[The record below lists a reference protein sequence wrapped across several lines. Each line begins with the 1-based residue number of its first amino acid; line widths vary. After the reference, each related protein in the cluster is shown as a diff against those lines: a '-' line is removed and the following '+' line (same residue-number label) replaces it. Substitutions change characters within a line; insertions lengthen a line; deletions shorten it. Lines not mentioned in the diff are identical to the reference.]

1 MKKRKTILL
10 IILLSLCV
18 YASGQ
23 DVDIFLYRCTT
34 PLTKGNSMND
44 NIGLSSHE
52 RHLRGTKDTL
62 TVTTRHEGWTVDSVM
77 AYERSSPA
85 YKYPFEYQTFYLSKK
100 ERRRIAKGKSFEKS
114 FRWLILKTE
123 KQKLTLTAT
132 RPWSKRMAMIY
143 LHKGDY
149 ADSLMVTQDSF
160 QMWNFVTPIDLYPD
174 DCVFP
179 ASGGILEATT
189 RRTTWWIDEIFV
201 YNDKHSEINKRI
213 FSQKEKD
220 ERVANQECLID
231 FDWIRLEN
239 KGKELKIVVEPN
251 NTGKKRYFSI
261 TLKCKYLDNKGKE
274 QIYIDTF
281 KGKQEG

>member
-1 MKKRKTILL
+1 M
-10 IILLSLCV
+10 
-18 YASGQ
+18 
-23 DVDIFLYRCTT
+23 
-34 PLTKGNSMND
+34 
-44 NIGLSSHE
+44 
-52 RHLRGTKDTL
+52 
-62 TVTTRHEGWTVDSVM
+62 
-77 AYERSSPA
+77 
-85 YKYPFEYQTFYLSKK
+85 
-100 ERRRIAKGKSFEKS
+100 
-114 FRWLILKTE
+114 
-123 KQKLTLTAT
+123 
-132 RPWSKRMAMIY
+132 
-143 LHKGDY
+143 
-149 ADSLMVTQDSF
+149 
-160 QMWNFVTPIDLYPD
+160 
-174 DCVFP
+174 
-179 ASGGILEATT
+179 EATT

-239 KGKELKIVVEPN
+239 KEKELKIVVEPN